1 MMAPTSGEE
10 MVVRLL
16 AENSY
21 DFFFFFLVTFE
32 NLHFDLSFQRF

>member
-21 DFFFFFLVTFE
+21 DFFFFLVTFE

>member
-21 DFFFFFLVTFE
+21 DFFFFFFG
-32 NLHFDLSFQRF
+32 HI